1 MTDSNDPADK
11 KNYRPDTKLSVLG
24 RDPLANHGVVNPPV
38 YHASTVLFP
47 TVKALKDPANKA
59 PGKVYYG
66 RYGTPTTFA
75 LEEAVAAIEGGY
87 RSVIV
92 GSGKAAVVCALLA
105 FLNAGDHL
113 LMVDSAYSPSR
124 QFAEKTM
131 ARFGIAVDFYDPL
144 ITPHDLAHLI
154 KPNTRVLFLESPGSI
169 TFEVQ
174 DVPALSRIAKA
185 AGLAVL
191 IDNTW
196 ASPLFFD
203 PFAHGVDVSIQAG
216 TKYIVGHSD
225 AMLGLITGTEESYP
239 ALRRAFEELGFSAG
253 PDDVYLALRGLRTL
267 GVRLRRHQ
275 EVATELA
282 TWFKT
287 RPEVQRVLYP
297 ALPDDPGHALWKRDF
312 KGASGLFG
320 VVLKPVSSDAVAAML
335 DGLKLFGM
343 GYSWGGY
350 ESLVVPAEPHLLRA
364 DPSRWDPRCPM
375 LRFHAGLEDPADL
388 IADLEEGFARLN
400 RAAR

>member
-1 MTDSNDPADK
+1 MTERDDPKKDS
-11 KNYRPDTKLSVLG
+11 YRPDTKLSVLG
-24 RDPLANHGVVNPPV
+24 RDPFAHHGIVNPPV

-47 TVKALKDPANKA
+47 TVKALKDPGNRA
-59 PGKVYYG
+59 PGKVFYG

-75 LEEAVAAIEGGY
+75 LEEAVAEIEGGY

-105 FLNAGDHL
+105 FLKAGDHV

-124 QFAEKTM
+124 QFAEKTS
-131 ARFGIAVDFYDPL
+131 ARFGITATFYDPL
-144 ITPHDLAHLI
+144 IARNELARLI
-154 KPNTRVLFLESPGSI
+154 KPNTRVLFLESPGSL

-174 DVPALSRIAKA
+174 DVPALAKVAKA

-191 IDNTW
+191 MDNTW

-216 TKYIVGHSD
+216 TKYVVGHSD
-225 AMLGLITGTEESYP
+225 AMLGLVTGTEETYP
-239 ALRRAFEELGFSAG
+239 AIRHAFEELGFSAG
-253 PDDVYLALRGLRTL
+253 PDDIYLALRGLRTL

-282 TWFKT
+282 LWLKA
-287 RPEVQRVLYP
+287 RPEVDRVLYP
-297 ALPDDPGHALWKRDF
+297 ALPDDPGHAIWKRDF

-350 ESLVVPAEPHLLRA
+350 ESLVVPTEPHLLRA
-364 DPSRWDPRCPM
+364 DPSRWDPKYPM

-388 IADLEEGFARLN
+388 IADLEEGFERMRKARS
-400 RAAR
+400 